1 MQGERMKDS
10 MQYERLLL
18 GCVLQDN
25 QLLDELKVTE
35 SLFASDKNRAI
46 WREIERKRAAGE
58 CANIV
63 EVGIKFP
70 EYAAYISSLTTNSF
84 TTEAAGYYREL
95 CEAARI
101 RGLSR
106 LARDIVALAGDEK
119 TSDDILTFIDSAL
132 LRISANKTAG
142 YRHVYEYLAET
153 VEEIEKAYALKGAL
167 SGIPTGFQKLDDLT
181 DGWQSEDLVII
192 GARPGTGKT
201 SIALNM
207 STAAL
212 KAGRRVG
219 FFSAEMSAVKIVKRL
234 IADWGNIEHRKLRSG
249 YMGQGEFSKI
259 TDACDEISKTSLFIN
274 DTSGITLTDLVS
286 DARRMRR
293 KDAIDM
299 VFIDYLSLISNKSDK
314 VPRHEQVAEISAS
327 MKNLALELRIPVIVL
342 SQLTREAQGE
352 RPKLSQLRDSGALEQ
367 DSDMVILLQHCG
379 YVDDAKT
386 QIKLNMIVEKNRSG
400 RVGDVPMLFVADKMR
415 MKEVEE
421 SWEKAK

>member
-1 MQGERMKDS
+1 MKDS
-10 MQYERLLL
+10 TQYEKLLL
-18 GCVLQDN
+18 GCILQDN
-25 QLLDELKVTE
+25 QLLDELKISE
-35 SLFASDKNRAI
+35 SLFSQEKNRAI
-46 WREIERKRAAGE
+46 WREIEKKRAVGE

-63 EVGIKFP
+63 EIGIRLP
-70 EYAAYISSLTTNSF
+70 GDAAYISSLTNNSF
-84 TTEAAGYYREL
+84 PTEAAGYYREL
-95 CEAARI
+95 YEAAKI
-101 RGLSR
+101 RGLTR
-106 LARDIVALAGDEK
+106 LARDIVALAGDERG
-119 TSDDILTFIDSAL
+119 SDDILTYIDSAL
-132 LRISANKTAG
+132 LRINENKTTG
-142 YRHVYEYLAET
+142 YHHVYEYLAET
-153 VEEIEKAYALKGAL
+153 VTEIEKAVALKGAL
-167 SGIPTGFQKLDDLT
+167 SGIPTGFQRLDDLT

-249 YMGQGEFSKI
+249 YMSQSEFAKI
-259 TDACDEISKTSLFIN
+259 TDACDEIARTMLYIN

-293 KDAIDM
+293 KDSIDI

-327 MKNLALELRIPVIVL
+327 MKNLARELGVPVIVL

-352 RPKLSQLRDSGALEQ
+352 RPKLSQLRDSGAVEQ
-367 DSDMVILLQHCG
+367 DADMVILLQHCG

-421 SWEKAK
+421 SWEKAR